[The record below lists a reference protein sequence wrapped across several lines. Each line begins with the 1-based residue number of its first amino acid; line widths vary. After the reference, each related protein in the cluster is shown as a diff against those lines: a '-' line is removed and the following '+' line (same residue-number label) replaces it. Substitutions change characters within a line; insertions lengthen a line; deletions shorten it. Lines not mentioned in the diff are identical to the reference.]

1 MAPATPTE
9 LRKQFRA
16 LLSRDRVTSPASV
29 YDAASVRLAKAAG
42 AELALLAGSTA
53 SAVVLGAPDLVTLT
67 LTEFAEQCRRVARA
81 GALPL
86 IVDADHGYGN
96 ALNVMR
102 TVQELETAGVAA
114 MTIEDTLLPAPY
126 GGGSGKGAV
135 SHEEYADKLKAAL
148 YARRDPNLVI
158 AGRTGA
164 LTRGE
169 SIEETV
175 EWVKICDAAGVD
187 LIMIQG
193 ISTLDQLKALNAATK
208 LPFILNTQPATKEE
222 VHQYGGRIVF
232 QGHLSYF
239 NMLRA
244 LHETYVEQFSTGSTA
259 GLRKGV
265 LSPELQAIALQETEH
280 EAWMNQ
286 FMGGPAGGRH

>member
-1 MAPATPTE
+1 MAPASPTE

-16 LLSRDRVTSPASV
+16 ILARDGITSPASV

-86 IVDADHGYGN
+86 VVDADHGYGN
-96 ALNVMR
+96 ALNAIR

-114 MTIEDTLLPAPY
+114 LTLEDTLLPAPY
-126 GGGSGKGAV
+126 GGSEKGAV
-135 SHEEYADKLKAAL
+135 SHEEYFAKLKAAIS
-148 YARRDPNLVI
+148 ARTDPELVI
-158 AGRTGA
+158 SGRTGA

-175 EWVKICDAAGVD
+175 EWVKLCDAVGVD

-193 ISTLDQLKALNAATK
+193 ATTIDQVKAIHAATN
-208 LPFILNTQPATKEE
+208 LPFILNTQPGTKEE
-222 VHQYGGRIVF
+222 LAALGVRILF

-244 LHETYVEQFSTGSTA
+244 LHETYVEQFTTGSTA

-265 LSPELQAIALQETEH
+265 LSPELQAIALAETEH
-280 EAWMNQ
+280 DGWMTE
-286 FMGGPAGGRH
+286 FMGGPAAARH